1 MRGLTHRLR
10 GQRKMLELNLQAIS
24 VQRAID
30 GALEKLLFVQTRRNF
45 KIFGSSAGSK
55 IFQKCDILPII
66 EYQNIFNRLFYLL
79 NQRWIR
85 FRTRTDPNRSELV
98 RTGPTW
104 SLEP

>member
-1 MRGLTHRLR
+1 MRGLTYRLR
-10 GQRKMLELNLQAIS
+10 RQEKMLELNLQAIS

-45 KIFGSSAGSK
+45 KIFGSSAWSK

-79 NQRWIR
+79 DQRWTR
-85 FRTRTDPNRSELV
+85 SRTGTVQNRSV
-98 RTGPTW
+98 
-104 SLEP
+104 EP